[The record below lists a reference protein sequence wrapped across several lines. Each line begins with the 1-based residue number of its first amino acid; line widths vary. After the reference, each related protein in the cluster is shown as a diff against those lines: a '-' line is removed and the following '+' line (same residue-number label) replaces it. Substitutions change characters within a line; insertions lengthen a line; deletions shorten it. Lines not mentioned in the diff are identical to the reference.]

1 MAGVLNQSMPNADLL
16 LGLVINGGV
25 LAFALALASLL
36 SGFRPRSLAITG
48 LVSSGIAVAVW
59 AGLLIF

>member
-1 MAGVLNQSMPNADLL
+1 MPNADLL